1 MTTSAGTTPVVT
13 LRMVS
18 WLAPVAVPLLGLVV
32 LLARPEL
39 DVHYEHHG
47 VHFWLVLATAA
58 VCLALAVVMLRAV
71 RRRHDA
77 RLFLVS
83 LVFQVNAGFLAV
95 HALATPGLI
104 LQSRNAGFI
113 ASTPVGLV
121 LGSVAALASSAQLR
135 SAAAERLMRWQWL
148 LAALPWVLLGAWT
161 VVTFAGLPPLD
172 VAPEVIETHWLAVL
186 VASAGTVFYLTAAVK
201 YLLLYRRRPT
211 TLVLSVVTAFVLLG
225 EAMLAVALGRS
236 WRLTWWEWHVLMVA
250 AFALIAVSVHV
261 QFRKEGSAL
270 GLFDSMTLQQTIAA
284 LQRDYSKA
292 LEEMVEALRR
302 RAEQDGEPSG
312 SRDVIG
318 AEVAHK
324 FGLTERQV
332 AVLQE
337 SAEALGRER
346 EQVRKLDGLV
356 AIGERA
362 SVIRGELQLVDEV
375 MAVAVRAFHRDQL
388 RLGLVRDGSVGFTD
402 GAPARDGVTIAVLRT
417 LRPTLSLDGATF
429 ALPIAVKRK
438 AAGVL
443 EAHRARGGFSAP
455 ERALLTSL
463 ASQLTVLL
471 ENARLYAQLDGL
483 FRSYMSPA
491 VATTLL
497 ADPEQAGLGGR
508 VVEVSVLM
516 ADLRGFTPF
525 SERSTP
531 EAVVAMLNTYYGAVV
546 PVILEHG
553 GTVVQFVGDAVMA
566 IFNAPARQ
574 PDHALRAARAGL
586 GLQRAVDAVAA
597 GRSDWPRFR
606 VGINTGPALVGNIG
620 AAQMRNF
627 TAIGDTTNL
636 AARLEGLA
644 EPGTVVVGATTAAQL
659 GDAVRISE
667 RRAVRVAG
675 KRDPVD
681 CFVLEDIRESPAG

>member
-1 MTTSAGTTPVVT
+1 VTTSGATTPVT
-13 LRMVS
+13 TSRLLT
-18 WLAPVAVPLLGLVV
+18 WLAPVAVPLLGLFV

-39 DVHYEHHG
+39 DAHYEHHG
-47 VHFWLVLATAA
+47 VHFWLVLGTAG
-58 VCLALAVVMLRAV
+58 VCLALAVVMTRAV
-71 RRRHDA
+71 RRRRDA

-95 HALATPGLI
+95 HALATPGLL
-104 LQSRNAGFI
+104 LQSRNAGFV

-121 LGSVAALASSAQLR
+121 LGSVAALASAAQLR
-135 SAAAERLMRWQWL
+135 TAAAERLMRWQWL
-148 LAALPWVLLGAWT
+148 LAALPWVLLVAWS
-161 VVTFAGLPPLD
+161 VLVFARLPPLD
-172 VAPEVIETHWLAVL
+172 VPPDVIETHWVAALA
-186 VASAGTVFYLTAAVK
+186 ASAGTVFYLAAALR
-201 YLLLYRRRPT
+201 YLLLYRRRPS
-211 TLVLSVVTAFVLLG
+211 TLLLSVLTAFVLLG
-225 EAMLAVALGRS
+225 EAMLAVALSRS

-250 AFALIAVSVHV
+250 AFVLIAVSVHA
-261 QFRKEGSAL
+261 QFRREGSAL

-284 LQRDYSKA
+284 LQREYSQA
-292 LEEMVEALRR
+292 LEEMVDALRR
-302 RAEQDGEPSG
+302 RADSAPGESTA
-312 SRDVIG
+312 VIG
-318 AEVAHK
+318 AEVAYK
-324 FGLTERQV
+324 FGLTERQL

-346 EQVRKLDGLV
+346 EQTRKLGGLV
-356 AIGERA
+356 TIGERA
-362 SVIRGELQLVDEV
+362 SVIRGEFQLMDEV
-375 MAVAVRAFHRDQL
+375 MAVAENAFHRDRL
-388 RLGLVRDGSVGFTD
+388 RFGLVRDGVVTFTD
-402 GAPARDGVTIAVLRT
+402 GAPARDGATLAVLTT
-417 LRPTLSLDGATF
+417 LRPTASADGSTY

-438 AAGVL
+438 PAGVL
-443 EAHRARGGFSAP
+443 EAHRATGGFSEA
-455 ERALLTSL
+455 ERAVLTSL
-463 ASQLTVLL
+463 ASQFSVTL
-471 ENARLYAQLDGL
+471 ENTRLYAQLDGL
-483 FRSYMSPA
+483 FRSYISPS

-508 VVEVSVLM
+508 VVDVSVLM

-546 PVILEHG
+546 PVILENG

-586 GLQRAVDAVAA
+586 GLHRAVEAAAA
-597 GRSDWPRFR
+597 GREDWPRFR

-620 AAQMRNF
+620 AAQMRNY

-644 EPGTVVVGATTAAQL
+644 EPGTVVVAAATAAQL
-659 GDAVRISE
+659 GDAARTSG

-675 KRDPVD
+675 KRDPVE
-681 CFVLEDIRESPAG
+681 CFVLEEILPRRLA

>member
-1 MTTSAGTTPVVT
+1 VTTPVVT
-13 LRMVS
+13 SRLLS
-18 WLAPVAVPLLGLVV
+18 WLAPAAVPLLGLVV

-39 DVHYEHHG
+39 DAHYEHHG
-47 VHFWLVLATAA
+47 VHFWLVLGTAA
-58 VCLALAVVMLRAV
+58 VCFVLAVVMMRAV
-71 RRRHDA
+71 RRRRDA

-104 LQSRNAGFI
+104 LQARNAGFV
-113 ASTPVGLV
+113 ASTPFGLV
-121 LGSVAALASSAQLR
+121 LGSVAALASAAQLR
-135 SAAAERLMRWQWL
+135 TAAAERLMRWQWL
-148 LAALPWVLLGAWT
+148 LAALPWVLLVGWSVPA
-161 VVTFAGLPPLD
+161 FARLPPLD
-172 VAPEVIETHWLAVL
+172 VAPDVIETHWVAALA
-186 VASAGTVFYLTAAVK
+186 ASTGTVFYLAAAVR

-211 TLVLSVVTAFVLLG
+211 VLLLSVLTAFVLLG
-225 EAMLAVALGRS
+225 EAMLAVALSRS

-250 AFALIAVSVHV
+250 AFALIAVSVHA
-261 QFRKEGSAL
+261 QFRREGSAL

-284 LQRDYSKA
+284 LQREYSQA
-292 LEEMVEALRR
+292 LEEMVDALRR
-302 RAEQDGEPSG
+302 RADDEPGE
-312 SRDVIG
+312 SRAVIG

-324 FGLTERQV
+324 FGLTERQLE
-332 AVLQE
+332 VLQE

-346 EQVRKLDGLV
+346 EQTRRLGGLV

-362 SVIRGELQLVDEV
+362 SVIRGELQLMDEV
-375 MAVAVRAFHRDQL
+375 MAVAEAAFQRDRL
-388 RLGLVRDGSVGFTD
+388 RFGLVRDGALAFTD
-402 GAPARDGVTIAVLRT
+402 GAPARDAATLTVLST
-417 LRPTLSLDGATF
+417 LRPTVSPDGSTF
-429 ALPIAVKRK
+429 ALPIAVKRR

-443 EAHRARGGFSAP
+443 EAHRPAGGFSVP
-455 ERALLTSL
+455 ERAVLTSL
-463 ASQLTVLL
+463 ASQFSVTL

-483 FRSYMSPA
+483 FRSYISPG
-491 VATTLL
+491 VATALI
-497 ADPEQAGLGGR
+497 ADPAQAGLGGR
-508 VVEVSVLM
+508 LVEVSVLM

-531 EAVVAMLNTYYGAVV
+531 DAVVAMLNTYYGAIV
-546 PVILEHG
+546 PVILGNG

-566 IFNAPARQ
+566 IFNAPTRQ

-586 GLQRAVDAVAA
+586 GLHRAVEAAAA
-597 GRSDWPRFR
+597 GRDWPRFR

-620 AAQMRNF
+620 AAQMRNY

-644 EPGTVVVGATTAAQL
+644 EPGTVVVSAVTAAQL
-659 GDAVRISE
+659 GDAARTSE

-681 CFVLEDIRESPAG
+681 CFVLEGVREPRRLA